1 MKNLTLRQV
10 RIFLCAVKHMNFSK
24 AAEELHIT
32 APAVSLQIKELEEDI
47 GVSLFLREGRRVELT
62 SAGEYFLLY
71 ARRLVSILKE
81 ADDTMER
88 LRGQDA
94 RVLKIGLVS
103 TAKYFVPR
111 ILAQFKQE
119 YPKVQIRL
127 DVRNRQQLVELLRD
141 GEIDVAIMGR
151 PPREIDTRVEAFA
164 DHPHAFIASPQH
176 PLAGKN
182 NITPRSLSQYEL
194 ITRENGSGTR
204 YIMETFLA
212 EHEISPIVTMEMSS
226 NESIKQAVMSNLG
239 ISFVSLHTI
248 GLELEN
254 GQLAV
259 LDVQN
264 TPIFRTWHVVALTKR
279 NLTQAAE
286 AFRYF
291 MLERGKD
298 LLQEMFPDSLFE
310 AVIAKRTPARNVD
323 DASDSAP

>member
-10 RIFLCAVKHMNFSK
+10 RIFICAVKHMNFSK

-71 ARRLVSILKE
+71 ARRLISTLKE

-94 RVLKIGLVS
+94 KVLKIGLVS

-111 ILAQFKQE
+111 VLAQFKRE

-127 DVRNRQQLVELLRD
+127 DVRNRQQLVELLRE

-176 PLAGKN
+176 PLAGKQ
-182 NITPRSLSQYEL
+182 NITPKSLNQFEL
-194 ITRENGSGTR
+194 ITREHGSGTR

-212 EHEISPIVTMEMSS
+212 EHETSPIITMEMSS

-254 GQLAV
+254 DQLTV
-259 LDVQN
+259 LDVQD
-264 TPIFRTWHVVALTKR
+264 TPIIRTWHVVALSKR
-279 NLTQAAE
+279 NLSQAAE

-291 MLERGKD
+291 MLEKGKE
-298 LLQEMFPDSLFE
+298 LLTGMFDTGKPGST
-310 AVIAKRTPARNVD
+310 A
-323 DASDSAP
+323 

>member
-10 RIFLCAVKHMNFSK
+10 RIFICAVKHMNFSK

-71 ARRLVSILKE
+71 ARRLISTLKE

-94 RVLKIGLVS
+94 KVLKIGLVS

-111 ILAQFKQE
+111 VLAQFKRE

-127 DVRNRQQLVELLRD
+127 DVRNRQQLVELLRE

-176 PLAGKN
+176 PLAGKQ
-182 NITPRSLSQYEL
+182 NITPKSLNQFEL
-194 ITRENGSGTR
+194 ITREHGSGTR

-212 EHEISPIVTMEMSS
+212 EHEASPIITMEMSS

-254 GQLAV
+254 EQLTV
-259 LDVQN
+259 LDVQD
-264 TPIFRTWHVVALTKR
+264 TPIIRTWHVVALSKR
-279 NLTQAAE
+279 NLSQAAE

-291 MLERGKD
+291 MLEKAGE
-298 LLQEMFPDSLFE
+298 LLTEMFSE
-310 AVIAKRTPARNVD
+310 RHANETSATKR
-323 DASDSAP
+323 